1 MPIDSHPP
9 AGAAP
14 RLRRRLAPL
23 AVAVALLAL
32 VAAGCG
38 GSSKTTTS
46 SSSPST
52 SPSPATSTNQSNPP
66 LTKAEYEARLG
77 PLLNN
82 QVVPSLRAA
91 LANGGAADPT
101 RLTQAIS
108 SLKTAHDQM
117 AAVNPP
123 TEIADLHQQAVTVLG
138 AMVSDAT
145 KLRDAEVAHD
155 TAAEQSAANA
165 LKADAQQIQNVGNQ
179 LTQRGY

>member
-1 MPIDSHPP
+1 MPIGSHPSP
-9 AGAAP
+9 GAPP

-23 AVAVALLAL
+23 AVAVALMAL

-38 GSSKTTTS
+38 GSSKSTTS
-46 SSSPST
+46 SAAS
-52 SPSPATSTNQSNPP
+52 SPSPATSTTQSNPP

-77 PLLNN
+77 PLLND

-101 RLTQAIS
+101 KLTQAIS
-108 SLKTAHDQM
+108 SLQTAHDQM

-123 TEIADLHQQAVTVLG
+123 TEIADLHHQAVTVLG

-155 TAAEQSAANA
+155 TSAEQAAANA

>member
-9 AGAAP
+9 AGGVP

-38 GSSKTTTS
+38 GSSKK

-52 SPSPATSTNQSNPP
+52 SPSPATSTTQDSNPP

-101 RLTQAIS
+101 RLTQAIN

-155 TAAEQSAANA
+155 TSAEQSAANA